1 MTTKEQVTQS
11 LIMIVERLG
20 FPAEFGEMLAAELK
34 TEKQITRMAAWLVR
48 YSPKRM
54 EDVVDE
60 MLAIKAEFQ
69 KYTDKK
75 IAEYA
80 NCKYNE
86 WLNGDERVAD
96 GCGEDY

>member
-11 LIMIVERLG
+11 MILTIERLG
-20 FPAEFGEMLAAELK
+20 FPAEFGETLATELK
-34 TEKQITRMAAWLVR
+34 TEKQIARMVSWLIQ
-48 YSPKRM
+48 YSPNRM

-60 MLAIKAEFQ
+60 MLAIKSEFQ

-80 NCKYNE
+80 NDKYNQ
-86 WLNGDERVAD
+86 WLNRDK
-96 GCGEDY
+96 